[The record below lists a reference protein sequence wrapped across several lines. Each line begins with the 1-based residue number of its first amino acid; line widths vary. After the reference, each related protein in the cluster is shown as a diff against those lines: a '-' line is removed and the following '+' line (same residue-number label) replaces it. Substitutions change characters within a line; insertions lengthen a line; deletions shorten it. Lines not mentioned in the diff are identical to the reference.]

1 MDICSTYSVKIKDY
15 NNIFKESIY
24 LYRKSVDFFI
34 DVCLKEWDSI
44 EPVANKKDASVNVLE
59 KLTIPTGKRPNVKYN
74 FNKKFYKM
82 PSYLRR
88 AAIKE
93 AVGQVS
99 SYKSNLKKWKSQD
112 IKTRGKEPSRPKAG
126 FCYPCLYRG
135 NMFNFLDT
143 YKAEIKVFR
152 NNTWDWL
159 EVDLKK
165 SDIDYIKRRYNS
177 KNMKVPKLQK
187 RGKQWFLDFPF
198 KETVDLNK
206 TDISNQ
212 TIVAVDLGINSAA
225 TLTVMTSDGT
235 ILDRC
240 FLKLSKEYDS
250 LNHSVNRIKKAQQNR
265 NYKTPRLWAKV
276 KGLTHD
282 ISVKTTNFIIDKAT
296 LYNAD
301 TIVFEHLDVKKK
313 KSHNQKIHLWKCQDV
328 QKMVTHKAHK
338 LSIRIS
344 HICARNTSKLAF
356 DGSGFVVRGSE
367 AGFKS
372 YSICRFQNG
381 KVYNCD
387 LSAAY
392 NIGARYFIREILKSL
407 PEKVRLV
414 IEAKVPQCTKR
425 STCTFSTLISLN
437 AELKM
442 LAS

>member
-24 LYRKSVDFFI
+24 LYRKSVDFLI
-34 DVCLKEWDSI
+34 DVCLKEWDNI
-44 EPVANKKDASVNVLE
+44 YPIKDDNYRQSFVE
-59 KLTIPTGKRPNVKYN
+59 KLCHKTKQNPNPKYD
-74 FNKKFYKM
+74 FNTKFYKF
-82 PSYLRR
+82 PSGLRR
-88 AAIKE
+88 AAIMD
-93 AVGQVS
+93 AIGRVS
-99 SYKSNLKKWKSQD
+99 SYKSNLKKWESQD
-112 IKTRGKEPSRPKAG
+112 VKTRGKEPSRPKAG
-126 FCYPCLYRG
+126 FTYPCLYRG

-152 NNTWDWL
+152 NNTWDWI

-165 SDIDYIKRRYNS
+165 SDIDYIKRKCNS

-198 KETVDLNK
+198 KETVKLNE
-206 TDISNQ
+206 TDILSQ

-282 ISVKTTNFIIDKAT
+282 ISVKTANFIIEKAT

-301 TIVFEHLDVKKK
+301 TIVFEHLNVKKK
-313 KSHNQKIHLWKCQDV
+313 KSHNQKIHLWKCQNV

-367 AGFKS
+367 AGFRS

>member
-34 DVCLKEWDSI
+34 DVCLKEWDNI
-44 EPVANKKDASVNVLE
+44 YPIKVDVLRKTYIE
-59 KLTIPTGKRPNVKYN
+59 KLCHKTKQNPNPKYD
-74 FNKKFYKM
+74 FDKAFYKY

-88 AAIKE
+88 AAIMDAIGK
-93 AVGQVS
+93 VS
-99 SYKSNLKKWKSQD
+99 SYKTELKKWESQD
-112 IKTRGKEPSRPKAG
+112 VKTRGKEPSYPKAG
-126 FCYPCLYRG
+126 FTYPCLYKDG
-135 NMFNFLDT
+135 MYNFIDT
-143 YKAEIKVFR
+143 YKAEIKVYR
-152 NNTWDWL
+152 NNTWDWI

-165 SDIDYIKRRYNS
+165 SDIDYIRRRCNS
-177 KNMKVPKLQK
+177 KNMGSPKLQK

-198 KETVDLNK
+198 IEKVDLNK
-206 TDISNQ
+206 TDISEQ
-212 TIVAVDLGINSAA
+212 IIVAVDLGINSAA

-235 ILDRC
+235 VLDRC

-282 ISVKTTNFIIDKAT
+282 ISVKTANFIIEKAV

-313 KSHNQKIHLWKCQDV
+313 RSHNQKIHLWKCQDV

-338 LSIRIS
+338 LSMRIS
-344 HICARNTSKLAF
+344 HICAWNTSRLAF
-356 DGSGFVVRGSE
+356 DGSGFVTRGSK
-367 AGFKS
+367 AGFRS

-407 PEKVRLV
+407 PEKVRLL
-414 IEAKVPQCTKR
+414 IETKVSQCSKR
-425 STCTFSTLISLN
+425 STCTLSTLISLN
-437 AELKM
+437 AELKA
-442 LAS
+442 LVA

>member
-24 LYRKSVDFFI
+24 LYRKSVDFLI
-34 DVCLKEWDSI
+34 DVCLKEWDNI
-44 EPVANKKDASVNVLE
+44 YPIKDDNYRQSFVE
-59 KLTIPTGKRPNVKYN
+59 KLCHKTKQNPNPKYD
-74 FNKKFYKM
+74 FNTKFYKF
-82 PSYLRR
+82 PSGLRR
-88 AAIKE
+88 AAIMD
-93 AVGQVS
+93 AIGRVS
-99 SYKSNLKKWKSQD
+99 SYKSNLKKWESQD
-112 IKTRGKEPSRPKAG
+112 VKTRGKEPSRPKAG
-126 FCYPCLYRG
+126 FTYPCLYRG

-152 NNTWDWL
+152 NNTWDWIK
-159 EVDLKK
+159 VDLKK
-165 SDIDYIKRRYNS
+165 SDIDYIKRRCNS
-177 KNMKVPKLQK
+177 KAMKVPKLQK

-198 KETVDLNK
+198 KETVKLTE
-206 TDISNQ
+206 TDIHDQ
-212 TIVAVDLGINSAA
+212 VIVAVDLGINSAA

-282 ISVKTTNFIIDKAT
+282 ISVKTANFIIEKAT

-301 TIVFEHLDVKKK
+301 TIVFEHLNVKKK
-313 KSHNQKIHLWKCQDV
+313 KSHNQKIHLWKCQNV

-367 AGFKS
+367 AGFRS

>member
-24 LYRKSVDFFI
+24 LYRKSVDFLI
-34 DVCLKEWDSI
+34 DVCLKEWDNI
-44 EPVANKKDASVNVLE
+44 YPIKDDNYRQSFVE
-59 KLTIPTGKRPNVKYN
+59 KLCHKTKQNPNPKYD
-74 FNKKFYKM
+74 FNTKFYKF
-82 PSYLRR
+82 PSGLRR
-88 AAIKE
+88 AAIMD
-93 AVGQVS
+93 AIGRVS
-99 SYKSNLKKWKSQD
+99 SYKSNLKKWESQD
-112 IKTRGKEPSRPKAG
+112 VKTRGKEPSRPKAG
-126 FCYPCLYRG
+126 FTYPCLYRG

-177 KNMKVPKLQK
+177 KNMKIPKLQK

-198 KETVDLNK
+198 KETIDLNK
-206 TDISNQ
+206 TDIYKQ

-282 ISVKTTNFIIDKAT
+282 ISVKTANFIIEKAT

-301 TIVFEHLDVKKK
+301 TIVFEHLNVKKK
-313 KSHNQKIHLWKCQDV
+313 KSHNQKIHLWKCQNV

-367 AGFKS
+367 AGFRS